1 MDNLKNIFHINKEEQ
16 DYITW
21 NFDLRDLGTDESIQ
35 ILNLSNQIMNI
46 RNHSIHPYKQGKQKK
61 PSDSDISAPFAYNDE
76 LNLRAIKTLSNCLSV
91 VLIVLLLQK
100 LNIDDF
106 YKKD

>member
-1 MDNLKNIFHINKEEQ
+1 M
-16 DYITW
+16 
-21 NFDLRDLGTDESIQ
+21 GTDISEQ
-35 ILNLSNQIMNI
+35 ILNLSNQIMNL
-46 RNHSIHPYKQGKQKK
+46 RNHSVHPYKQGRQKK
-61 PSDSDISAPFAYNDE
+61 PADSDISDIFAYNDG

-106 YKKD
+106 YKKY